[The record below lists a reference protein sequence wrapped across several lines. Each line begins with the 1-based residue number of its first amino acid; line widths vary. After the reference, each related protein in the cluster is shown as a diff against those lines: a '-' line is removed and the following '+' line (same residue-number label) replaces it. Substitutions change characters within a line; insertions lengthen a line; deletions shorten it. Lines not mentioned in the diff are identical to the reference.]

1 MSANVCRVK
10 RSFKQYQNEHNSL
23 KDTGE
28 KGKKPC
34 NIDPKIAMKILFYYP
49 LPLNSSNPKILKAF
63 LKTFPSKMKPTKCP
77 TKEKK
82 TDCCVIFKPKNS
94 KVCFLRMP
102 KLHKLIFCI
111 WIRRLQRV
119 CEWLCDNK
127 VLALNSRTVT
137 RKLSTS
143 SKTRFSAKSPV
154 ANGLRGL
161 WACLINPLII
171 KGAYYTYTKAS

>member
-63 LKTFPSKMKPTKCP
+63 LKTFPSKMKPTKINVQQ
-77 TKEKK
+77 KK
-82 TDCCVIFKPKNS
+82 KKMRQ
-94 KVCFLRMP
+94 K
-102 KLHKLIFCI
+102 
-111 WIRRLQRV
+111 RREERKQRV
-119 CEWLCDNK
+119 K
-127 VLALNSRTVT
+127 VETAVSFLNLKT
-137 RKLSTS
+137 RKFAFCACPNFTS
-143 SKTRFSAKSPV
+143 
-154 ANGLRGL
+154 
-161 WACLINPLII
+161 
-171 KGAYYTYTKAS
+171 

>member
-10 RSFKQYQNEHNSL
+10 RSSKQYQNEHNSL

-77 TKEKK
+77 AREKK
-82 TDCCVIFKPKNS
+82 MRQK
-94 KVCFLRMP
+94 
-102 KLHKLIFCI
+102 
-111 WIRRLQRV
+111 RREERKQRV
-119 CEWLCDNK
+119 K
-127 VLALNSRTVT
+127 VETAVSFLNLKT
-137 RKLSTS
+137 RKFAFCACPNLTS
-143 SKTRFSAKSPV
+143 
-154 ANGLRGL
+154 
-161 WACLINPLII
+161 
-171 KGAYYTYTKAS
+171 

>member
-1 MSANVCRVK
+1 MSANVCGVK

-82 TDCCVIFKPKNS
+82 MRQK
-94 KVCFLRMP
+94 
-102 KLHKLIFCI
+102 
-111 WIRRLQRV
+111 RREERKQRV
-119 CEWLCDNK
+119 KIETA
-127 VLALNSRTVT
+127 VSFLNLKT
-137 RKLSTS
+137 RKFAFCACPNFTS
-143 SKTRFSAKSPV
+143 
-154 ANGLRGL
+154 
-161 WACLINPLII
+161 
-171 KGAYYTYTKAS
+171 